1 MQRWIMW
8 RGQHTLTA
16 LTFLKSS
23 ELIYAK
29 IFVSACVCVCVWV
42 GVDVGVGGR
51 GGEAHIHV
59 HVCVGVM
66 KVFYVKALMQLSCS
80 VALLCNTLV
89 SYPGLGTDLAWWAQR

>member
-8 RGQHTLTA
+8 RGQHALTA

-23 ELIYAK
+23 ELTYAK

-42 GVDVGVGGR
+42 GVGVGVGVGGR
-51 GGEAHIHV
+51 GGEAHVHV

-66 KVFYVKALMQLSCS
+66 KVLYVKALMQLSYS
-80 VALLCNTLV
+80 VALLCNT
-89 SYPGLGTDLAWWAQR
+89 YPGSGAGWWAQR